1 MIGQTISHYR
11 IVEKLGGGGM
21 GVVYKAEDTTLHRFV
36 ALKFL
41 PEGVTQ
47 DQQTLERFRREAQSA
62 SALDHPNI
70 CTIYEIGQHQGQPFI
85 AMQFLDG
92 ETLKHHITGRPLDT
106 ETLLDAGVQI
116 ADALDAAHA
125 EGIIHRDIKPANI
138 FVTKRGQVKILDF
151 GLAKVLK
158 GRAQSVGDATAATA
172 VSQEHLTSPGS
183 TLGTVAYMSPEQVKG
198 KELDARSDLF
208 SFGVVL
214 YEMATGAL
222 PFRGETSGVI
232 FDAILNRAPVAP
244 VRLNPEIPT
253 ELERIINKSLEKDRE
268 LRYQHAS
275 DMRADLK
282 RLKRETE
289 SSRSG
294 FLAAEEAPQVAPAAA
309 SSSAVA
315 RASSGK
321 LPAAPATAPAAA
333 EPAPV
338 SVPAA
343 KHALQW
349 KVMVPA
355 AVVVVAIVGGLL
367 YWRSHRAPAL
377 SAKDS
382 IVLADFTNNTGDPV
396 FDETLKQALAVQLEQ
411 SPFLNIVSERKVS
424 STLRLMGRSPDQP
437 LRGDAARDLCQRV
450 GSKALLA
457 GSISNLGN
465 QYVIGLNAINCAT
478 GDAIAKEQAEA
489 AGKENVLKA
498 LNTAAVDMRGKL
510 GESLASVQ
518 KFATPVEEATTS
530 SLEALKAY
538 SLAQKTRAEKGE
550 TAALPL
556 FKRAVEL
563 DPKFAMAYAR
573 TGTIYSNL
581 GEAALAS
588 DYTRKAYEL
597 RDKVSELERFYIDS
611 HYFEAVTGELEKAT
625 EVFKVW
631 KQTYPRDTTP
641 YLNLDAIDSATGKYE
656 SGIKEAREALR
667 LEQNSAMIYGN
678 LAQDNL
684 NVDQLAE
691 AEAVIKQAEERKL
704 ESESLLAMRYSI
716 TFLKGDQAEMARLVT
731 AAAGKAGAE
740 DLLLAAQGDTETWF
754 GRVGKGRELTRRAI
768 ELAVHNDAKETAA
781 GYQAEMALREAA
793 LGNMNEARNASGAAL
808 KLAVNR
814 DIQAVS
820 ALAMAAAGDPTAA
833 GKLADELNKNY
844 PLSTVTQSYWLPTIR
859 AAIELDRK
867 NPDRAL
873 ELLQAVTPYELGNPP
888 GGTDLCPVWVRGQA
902 YLSLRNGA
910 AAAAEFQ
917 KFLDHRGVVG
927 NFPLGA
933 LARLGMARAYA
944 VQADNAKARNAYLE
958 FLTFWKDADPDI
970 PILKQA
976 KAEYAKLQ

>member
-1 MIGQTISHYR
+1 MLGQTISHYR

-21 GVVYKAEDTTLHRFV
+21 GVVYKAEDIELGRFV

-41 PEGVTQ
+41 PSESVPDAQ
-47 DQQTLERFRREAQSA
+47 ALERFRREARAA
-62 SALDHPNI
+62 SALNHANI
-70 CTIYEIGQHQGQPFI
+70 CTIYEIGQHQGQPFL
-85 AMQFLDG
+85 AMEFLDG
-92 ETLKHHITGRPLDT
+92 QTLKHSISGRPVDT
-106 ETLLDAGVQI
+106 ETVLDLAVQI
-116 ADALDAAHA
+116 AEALDAAHA
-125 EGIIHRDIKPANI
+125 EGIVHRDIKPANI
-138 FVTKRGQVKILDF
+138 FITKRGQVKVLDF

-158 GRAQSVGDATAATA
+158 SKAQAVGVDAMAATA
-172 VSQEHLTSPGS
+172 VSHEHLTSPGS

-214 YEMATGAL
+214 YEMVTGAL
-222 PFRGETSGVI
+222 PFRGDTSGVI
-232 FDAILNRAPVAP
+232 FEAILNRAPVAP
-244 VRLNPEIPT
+244 VRLNPEIPA
-253 ELERIINKSLEKDRE
+253 ELERIINKALEKDRD

-282 RLKRETE
+282 RLKRETD
-289 SSRSG
+289 SSRSA
-294 FLAAEEAPQVAPAAA
+294 LIAVEDAAQPMSASAISGPAA
-309 SSSAVA
+309 A

-321 LPAAPATAPAAA
+321 LAAPPATVPAAA
-333 EPAPV
+333 PV
-338 SVPAA
+338 AVPAA
-343 KHALQW
+343 KPALPW
-349 KVMVPA
+349 KIMVPA

-377 SAKDS
+377 TEKDS
-382 IVLADFTNNTGDPV
+382 IVLTDFTNNTGDPV

-411 SPFLNIVSERKVS
+411 SPYLNIVSERKVS

-457 GSISNLGN
+457 GSISNLGS

-489 AGKENVLKA
+489 TGKENVLKA
-498 LNTAAVDMRGKL
+498 LNTAAVDMRSKL

-550 TAALPL
+550 TAALPF

-563 DPKFAMAYAR
+563 DPKFAMAYAL
-573 TGTIYSNL
+573 TGTVYGNL
-581 GEAALAS
+581 GEAAQAS
-588 DYTRKAYEL
+588 DYTRKAHEL
-597 RDKVSELERFYIDS
+597 RDKVSERERLYIDS

-631 KQTYPRDTTP
+631 KQTYPRDITP
-641 YLNLDAIDSATGKYE
+641 YLNLDFIDSQTGKYE
-656 SGIKEAREALR
+656 SGSQEARDALR
-667 LEQNSAMIYGN
+667 LDQNSAMIYGN

-684 NVDQLAE
+684 NVDHLPE

-716 TFLKGDQAEMARLVT
+716 AFLKADQAEMARVVT
-731 AAAGKAGAE
+731 AAAGKAGTE
-740 DLLLAAQGDTETWF
+740 DLLLAAQGDTETWY
-754 GRVGKGRELTRRAI
+754 GRVSKGRELTRRAI

-793 LGNMNEARNASGAAL
+793 LGNMNDARNGSGAAL

-820 ALAMAAAGDPTAA
+820 ALAMAEAGDPTAA
-833 GKLADELNKNY
+833 EKLTAELNKNY
-844 PLSTVTQSYWLPTIR
+844 PLSTVMQSYWLPTIR
-859 AAIELDRK
+859 AAVELDRK
-867 NPDRAL
+867 NPGKAL

-888 GGTDLCPVWVRGQA
+888 GGTVLCPVWVRGQA

-917 KFLDHRGVVG
+917 KFLDHRGIVG

-933 LARLGMARAYA
+933 LARLGLARAYA
-944 VQADNAKARNAYLE
+944 IQGDSVKARNAYLE